1 MDLKDLRCLIAIADR
16 GSFVAA
22 AEAEGMSQPSL
33 SNRIRALE
41 DHFGV
46 ALFRRSNKGAEVT
59 EDGTELLRHARAILR
74 QFEEAEAEMQFFR
87 SNPVGLVRLG
97 LPTSLTSTLAI
108 PILERCLETLP
119 NVKVRIVESMT
130 GYISRWLLDGTLDLG
145 ITFGTNAPPGI
156 DILPLAQEDL
166 LVVGADTERL
176 ASLLDE
182 NGDVPLRRLDAL
194 DLVLPGPE
202 HGLRTLIESLAR
214 QNGVRINAVIEI
226 DVFSEIM
233 QLVAKGYGWTIVSSA
248 AFRKGAFP
256 QLSGARVARPYIS
269 RIVNTAVAS
278 ASPPSRAR
286 RDVSKVIRLVIEE
299 QTRASDWLARSI
311 VSKP

>member
-59 EDGTELLRHARAILR
+59 EDGTELLRHARAIAR

-108 PILERCLETLP
+108 PILERCFETLP
-119 NVKVRIVESMT
+119 NVKVRIVESMS

-145 ITFGTNAPPGI
+145 ITFGSNAPPGI
-156 DILPLAQEDL
+156 DIQPLAHEDL
-166 LVVGADTERL
+166 LVVGADSDKL
-176 ASLLDE
+176 ATLLDE
-182 NGDVPLRRLDAL
+182 NGDVPLRRLDGL
-194 DLVLPGPE
+194 ELVLPGPE

-233 QLVAKGYGWTIVSSA
+233 QLVTMGYGWTIVSSA

-256 QLSGARVARPYIS
+256 QLSGARVARPCIS

-286 RDVSKVIRLVIEE
+286 RDVSKVIRLVVDE
-299 QTRASDWLARSI
+299 QTRASDWLARSL